1 MHHLCNLPPV
11 ALCRRQQHAHGSGRL
26 DRVPVVL
33 DPIDHTFTC
42 AVLARVHNRRIPAVR
57 SGQGQRIECVRRI
70 RLHLAIRTCLRGRQ
84 LTSPALQL
92 TSLQLQTM
100 LR

>member
-1 MHHLCNLPPV
+1 MLLLIMHHLCNLPPV

-42 AVLARVHNRRIPAVR
+42 AVLARLHNRRIPAVR
-57 SGQGQRIECVRRI
+57 SGQGQRTCLRV
-70 RLHLAIRTCLRGRQ
+70 RTCLRGRQ